1 MELPE
6 ALDLLQYA
14 MEQETEERLWQ
25 RWVAGAQFSMSFE
38 EFKQSLRPPQFKNE
52 AALLADTE
60 RILNGGH
67 HGNI

>member
-1 MELPE
+1 MEPPE

-14 MEQETEERLWQ
+14 MEQEAEEKLWQ
-25 RWVAGAQFSMSFE
+25 RWVFGAQFAMGFD
-38 EFKQSLRPPQFKNE
+38 EFKQSLRPPQFKSE

-60 RILNGGH
+60 KILNGGH